1 MSPRARGV
9 EVLVKKLIEI
19 AGIKVI
25 FTQKKMR
32 SISIRISLPEV
43 EVRVSASPRYSLVQ
57 VEEFVLS
64 KIEWI
69 KKSRARLLKLI
80 DEGKIKLPPKLVSG
94 EEHYFFGEKIRL
106 EVIKNSAANHLVRK
120 AEVLELC
127 VKGQSNFKQRQK
139 ILDDFYRQNLRE
151 AIPNLIKKYEEK
163 MGVKVAEFGIKK
175 MKTRWGT
182 CNVRDH
188 RIWLNLELAK
198 KSPKFLESIVVHEMT
213 HLLEA
218 NHSKKFYQLMDRFMP
233 DWSIWRN
240 F

>member
-1 MSPRARGV
+1 MLTRKKIRG
-9 EVLVKKLIEI
+9 IN
-19 AGIKVI
+19 
-25 FTQKKMR
+25 
-32 SISIRISLPEV
+32 IRISLPDAEIK
-43 EVRVSASPRYSLVQ
+43 VSAGIGFSLKK

-64 KIEWI
+64 KIDWI
-69 KKSRARLLKLI
+69 KKSRAQLLKLRA
-80 DEGKIKLPPKLVSG
+80 EGKIKMPLKLVSG
-94 EEHYFFGEKIRL
+94 EEHHFFGEKFRL
-106 EVIKNSAANHLVRK
+106 KVIKNSAANRLVRK
-120 AEVLELC
+120 AEVLELH
-127 VKGQSNFKQRQK
+127 VKGQSSFKQRQK

-163 MGVKVAEFGIKK
+163 MGVKVVEFGIKK

-182 CNVRDH
+182 CNVRDR

-198 KSPKFLESIVVHEMT
+198 KPPKFLESIVVHEMT

-218 NHSKKFYQLMDRFMP
+218 NHSKKFYQLMDHFMP